1 MHLFRFM
8 SVSGPHLGLNTGRAQ
23 FDLSAVAPE
32 FADISTWLALP
43 DPVGAIQ
50 EAIPAAHH
58 HSLIAS
64 NERLLPPI
72 DVQEV
77 WACGVTYLR
86 SKTARMGESTH
97 EADFYDRVYEAERPE
112 IFFKANARR
121 IVGHGEPIRIRRD
134 STWNVPEPELTL
146 VLSSAGKIAGYTIG
160 NDVSSRSIEG
170 ENPLYLPQA
179 KVYDGSCA
187 LGPVIALH
195 DREEKPREI
204 HMTIV
209 RGGNVLFEGKTST
222 SALRRTTEELAHYLF
237 RELSF
242 ESGVFLLT
250 GAGIV
255 PPDDFTLRADDRVR
269 ITIEGIG
276 TLENSVTGS
285 S

>member
-86 SKTARMGESTH
+86 SKTARMT
-97 EADFYDRVYEAERPE
+97 
-112 IFFKANARR
+112 N
-121 IVGHGEPIRIRRD
+121 
-134 STWNVPEPELTL
+134 
-146 VLSSAGKIAGYTIG
+146 
-160 NDVSSRSIEG
+160 
-170 ENPLYLPQA
+170 
-179 KVYDGSCA
+179 GS
-187 LGPVIALH
+187 
-195 DREEKPREI
+195 
-204 HMTIV
+204 
-209 RGGNVLFEGKTST
+209 N
-222 SALRRTTEELAHYLF
+222 LRR
-237 RELSF
+237 
-242 ESGVFLLT
+242 V
-250 GAGIV
+250 
-255 PPDDFTLRADDRVR
+255 
-269 ITIEGIG
+269 
-276 TLENSVTGS
+276 
-285 S
+285 